1 MKVLPLKLQNKF
13 HNLAVDDMSDSDTV
27 DTGCTTTSISGVS
40 LTEHG
45 AKAKPKACLIPCI
58 NYFVTIQIARKFIK
72 KLSECVVPKK
82 YFVWTL

>member
-13 HNLAVDDMSDSDTV
+13 HKLAINDMSDSNTI
-27 DTGCTTTSISGVS
+27 DTGCTTTSISGAS

-45 AKAKPKACLIPCI
+45 AKAKPKACLIPHV

-72 KLSECVVPKK
+72 KLSECILLKK
-82 YFVWTL
+82 YFVQTL